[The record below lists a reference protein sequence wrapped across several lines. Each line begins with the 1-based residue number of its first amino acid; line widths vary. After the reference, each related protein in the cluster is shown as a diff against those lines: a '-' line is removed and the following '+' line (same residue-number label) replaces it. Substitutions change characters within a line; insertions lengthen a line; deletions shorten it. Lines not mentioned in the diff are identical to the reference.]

1 MARPRKTTIDWEL
14 IERHYRAGLLTL
26 RQIADECGGVTEGT
40 IRRQAKLESWTR
52 DISAKIKQRADELVR
67 KELLRTVITQSS
79 PLPDE
84 KQVVEINAQATAIVL
99 IAQKG
104 RISRHLKLS
113 QAMLDELESQTV
125 DKELYAQ
132 LGELMYAPDDKGMDK
147 LNELYKKVL
156 TTASRIDSHKK
167 AVETEKTLIALEREA
182 FNIDSKGSDS
192 PIDAALKRIA
202 EAAKQDG

>member
-1 MARPRKTTIDWEL
+1 MIRK
-14 IERHYRAGLLTL
+14 RAKKDG
-26 RQIADECGGVTEGT
+26 
-40 IRRQAKLESWTR
+40 WTK
-52 DISAKIKQRADELVR
+52 DLSAKIKARTEEMVRAEVVR
-67 KELLRTVITQSS
+67 GNGTNLTPAT
-79 PLPDE
+79 E
-84 KQVVEINAQATAIVL
+84 KQTIEVNAQANAIVL
-99 IAQKG
+99 IKQKG

-113 QAMLDELESQTV
+113 QSMIAELESQTI

-132 LGELMYAPDDKGMDK
+132 LGELMCAPDDKGMDK

-182 FNIDSKGSDS
+182 FNIDAKASDS

-202 EAAKQDG
+202 EASKRNG